1 MIKGETKMTRKIS
14 SEEKRRLKETTKSII
29 KKYWDGEGSS
39 TYAFC
44 IILYDCML
52 TLSLVSKTIDQNIVY
67 GTEEYSLYL
76 GILAIIAIVDF
87 VILDI
92 IFEKCKKKGHKGIYI
107 KIITFLAIALSILE
121 IIF

>member
-1 MIKGETKMTRKIS
+1 MIKGKTKMTRKIS
-14 SEEKRRLKETTKSII
+14 SEEKRRLKETARSII

-52 TLSLVSKTIDQNIVY
+52 TLSLASKTIDQNIVY

-76 GILAIIAIVDF
+76 GILAIITIVDF

-92 IFEKCKKKGHKGIYI
+92 IFEKCKKKGYKGIYI

>member
-1 MIKGETKMTRKIS
+1 MIKGKTKMTRKIS
-14 SEEKRRLKETTKSII
+14 SEEKRRVKETARSII

-52 TLSLVSKTIDQNIVY
+52 TLSLVSKTIVQNIVY

-92 IFEKCKKKGHKGIYI
+92 IFEKCKKKGQKEIYI

>member
-14 SEEKRRLKETTKSII
+14 SEEKRRLKETARSII

-52 TLSLVSKTIDQNIVY
+52 TLSLVSKTIDQNI
-67 GTEEYSLYL
+67 
-76 GILAIIAIVDF
+76 
-87 VILDI
+87 
-92 IFEKCKKKGHKGIYI
+92 
-107 KIITFLAIALSILE
+107 ALFI
-121 IIF
+121 

>member
-1 MIKGETKMTRKIS
+1 MNKKLS
-14 SEEKRRLKETTKSII
+14 SEEKRRLNETVYSIV

-52 TLSLVSKTIDQNIVY
+52 TMSLASKTINENIVY

-92 IFEKCKKKGHKGIYI
+92 LFEICKKKGHKGIYI
-107 KIITFLAIALSILE
+107 KIITFLAITLTILE

>member
-1 MIKGETKMTRKIS
+1 MIKGKTKMSRKIS
-14 SEEKRRLKETTKSII
+14 SEEKRRVKETARSII

-52 TLSLVSKTIDQNIVY
+52 TLSLVSKTIVQNIVY

-92 IFEKCKKKGHKGIYI
+92 IFEKCKKKGQKEIYI

>member
-1 MIKGETKMTRKIS
+1 MIKGKTKMTRKIS
-14 SEEKRRLKETTKSII
+14 SEEKRRVKETARSII

-52 TLSLVSKTIDQNIVY
+52 TLSLVSKTIVQNIVY

-92 IFEKCKKKGHKGIYI
+92 IFEKCKKKGQKGIYI